1 MQSIIEYLNEAK
13 KSDLDLITYYLDPY
27 TIISSGKPNRIQM
40 DGETVVSKKYTVVC
54 KRKSDIKDIV
64 SRIKDLYTER
74 GNDGFDEEVGDEF
87 FEDMQDMYEK
97 QWDADPVDEKSRTIY
112 INFYL
117 NSKILGTTK
126 I

>member
-13 KSDLDLITYYLDPY
+13 KSDLDLLTYYLDSY
-27 TIISSGKPNRIQM
+27 TVIDGGETNRIKI
-40 DGETVVSKKYTVVC
+40 DDKTVISKKYTVVC
-54 KRKSDIKDIV
+54 KRKSDIKDII

-97 QWDADPVDEKSRTIY
+97 QWDRDPVDEKDRTIY

-117 NSKILGTTK
+117 NSKVLSSTK

>member
-13 KSDLDLITYYLDPY
+13 KSDLDLITYYFDSY
-27 TIISSGKPNRIQM
+27 TVISDGETNRIKI
-40 DGETVVSKKYTVVC
+40 DNKTVVSKKYTIVC
-54 KRKSDIKDIV
+54 DRKSDIKDIV
-64 SRIKDLYTER
+64 NRLKDLYTER

-97 QWDADPVDEKSRTIY
+97 QWDRDPVDEKSRVIY

-117 NSKILGTTK
+117 NSKILTSTK

>member
-13 KSDLDLITYYLDPY
+13 KSDLDLITYYFDSY
-27 TIISSGKPNRIQM
+27 TVISDGETNRIKI
-40 DGETVVSKKYTVVC
+40 DDKTVVSKKYTIVC
-54 KRKSDIKDIV
+54 NRKSDIKDIV
-64 SRIKDLYTER
+64 NRLKDLYTER

-97 QWDADPVDEKSRTIY
+97 QWDRDPIDEKDRTIY

-117 NSKILGTTK
+117 NSKVLSSTK

>member
-13 KSDLDLITYYLDPY
+13 KSDLDLLTYYLDSY
-27 TIISSGKPNRIQM
+27 TVIDDGETNRIKI

-54 KRKSDIKDIV
+54 KRKTDIKDIV
-64 SRIKDLYTER
+64 SRLKDLYAER
-74 GNDGFDEEVGDEF
+74 GNGGFDEEVGDEF

-97 QWDADPVDEKSRTIY
+97 QWDRDPVDEKSRTIY

-117 NSKILGTTK
+117 NSKVLSSTK

>member
-13 KSDLDLITYYLDPY
+13 KSDLDLLTYYLDSY
-27 TIISSGKPNRIQM
+27 TVIDGGETNRIKI
-40 DGETVVSKKYTVVC
+40 DDKTVVSKKYTVVC
-54 KRKSDIKDIV
+54 KKKSDIKDIV

-97 QWDADPVDEKSRTIY
+97 QWDRDPIDEKDRTIY

-117 NSKILGTTK
+117 NSKVLSSTK

>member
-13 KSDLDLITYYLDPY
+13 KSDLDLLTYYLDSY
-27 TIISSGKPNRIQM
+27 TVIDGGNPNRIKI
-40 DGETVVSKKYTVVC
+40 DDETVVSKKYTVVC

-74 GNDGFDEEVGDEF
+74 GNAGFDEEVGDEF

-97 QWDADPVDEKSRTIY
+97 QWDRDPVDEKSRTIY

-117 NSKILGTTK
+117 NSKVLSSTK

>member
-13 KSDLDLITYYLDPY
+13 KSDLDLITYYFDSY
-27 TIISSGKPNRIQM
+27 TVISGGETNRIKI
-40 DGETVVSKKYTVVC
+40 DGETVVSKKYTIVC
-54 KRKSDIKDIV
+54 NRKSDIKDIV
-64 SRIKDLYTER
+64 SRLKDLYTER

-97 QWDADPVDEKSRTIY
+97 QWDRDPVDEKSRTIY

-117 NSKILGTTK
+117 NSKVLSSTK

>member
-13 KSDLDLITYYLDPY
+13 KSDLDLITYYFDSY
-27 TIISSGKPNRIQM
+27 TVIS
-40 DGETVVSKKYTVVC
+40 DGETNRIKIDNEAVVSKKYTIVC
-54 KRKSDIKDIV
+54 NRKSDIKDIV
-64 SRIKDLYTER
+64 GRLKDLYTER
-74 GNDGFDEEVGDEF
+74 GNNGFDEEVGDKF

-97 QWDADPVDEKSRTIY
+97 QWDRDPVDEKNRAIY

-117 NSKILGTTK
+117 NSKVLSSTK

>member
-13 KSDLDLITYYLDPY
+13 KSDLDLVTYYLDPY
-27 TIISSGKPNRIQM
+27 TILGGGKPNRIQM

-64 SRIKDLYTER
+64 SRLKDLYTER

-87 FEDMQDMYEK
+87 FDDMQDMYEE
-97 QWDADPVDEKSRTIY
+97 QWDKDPVDEKNRIIY

-117 NSKILGTTK
+117 NSKVLASTK